1 VIVEFFERDVQARCE
16 GIIKHVIDKALG
28 LRLPLEKH
36 YIIHAAR
43 DHGVKNSPWGDNNC
57 CHVDAKS
64 QGRSRVSSFLLHSYH
79 ILVAR
84 ILA

>member
-1 VIVEFFERDVQARCE
+1 VIVEFFERDVQTRCE

-28 LRLPLEKH
+28 LRLSLEKH

-43 DHGVKNSPWGDNNC
+43 DHGVENSLWGDSC
-57 CHVDAKS
+57 CHVEAKR
-64 QGRSRVSSFLLHSYH
+64 QGRSRVSSFLLRLYH